1 MVRHKSKILCEF
13 GDFQTP
19 VTLALEATNVLN
31 RLGVAPRSVL
41 EPTCGRGAFLL
52 AACQVF
58 SQVNKFLGVDIST
71 EHLSYLKE
79 RVTAEKYSAQ
89 IEIINGD
96 FFNFNWSHIINTLA
110 EPLLIIGNP
119 PWVTSSELGL
129 LKSSNLP
136 QKSNFQGKSGYDALT
151 GKSNFD
157 ISEWMLLKHLE
168 WLKERTGIIAML
180 CKTSVARKILTHV
193 WQYKQKVIRAQIYRI
208 DTLKNFN
215 ASVDACFFV
224 LLIGDGSLSNTCE
237 IFEDLSAQKPSH
249 VIGYQDNTLVSNVI
263 DYKRWSHLRE
273 TNSVYIWRSGLKHDC
288 SNVMELEQEGDKF
301 RNGYG
306 NVFSLERDWVYPLLK
321 SSDVGNSRTST
332 CRKYVL
338 VTQRYIGEDT
348 THLKFDAPKIWGYL
362 QNYREYLSK
371 RSSSIY
377 RNRPEFSIF
386 GVGEY
391 TFAPWKVAISGF
403 YKTLNF
409 VQVDPI
415 DGQPVV
421 FDDTIYFL
429 SCGSK
434 SEASFIAALLNSQPA
449 KEFLESMIFWSDK
462 RPITIELLKRLNL
475 RALAQVL
482 GKEEDYNGYALSNYY
497 QKSSILP
504 LSQHSRY
511 ETSPINSPKPPNSL

>member
-1 MVRHKSKILCEF
+1 MVRKAKNVSEF

-19 VTLALEATNVLN
+19 RTLALEVTKVVN
-31 RLGVAPRSVL
+31 RLGIAPGSVL

-58 SQVNKFLGVDIST
+58 SVSRFVGVDIST

-79 RVTAEKYSAQ
+79 MIATEKCSAS

-96 FFNFNWSHIINTLA
+96 FFSLNWSEIINTLT

-136 QKSNFQGKSGYDALT
+136 QKSNFQGKSGYDALM

-180 CKTSVARKILTHV
+180 CKTSVARKILIHA
-193 WQYKQKVIRAQIYRI
+193 WQHKHRIIRAQIYSI

-215 ASVDACFFV
+215 ASVNACLFI
-224 LLIGDGSLSNTCE
+224 LQIENGKLSRNCE
-237 IFEDLSAQKPSH
+237 IFDDLSAQKPSGT
-249 VIGYQDNTLVSNVI
+249 IGYHDNTVVSNVI
-263 DYKRWSHLRE
+263 NYQRWSYLRGAD
-273 TNSVYIWRSGLKHDC
+273 SVYSWRSGLKHDC
-288 SNVMELEQEGDKF
+288 CNVMELEREGEGDNY

-306 NVFSLERDWVYPLLK
+306 AVSSLERDWVYPLLK
-321 SSDVGNSRTST
+321 SSDVSNGRTST

-348 THLKFDAPKIWGYL
+348 THLKSDAPKIWGYL
-362 QNYREYLSK
+362 QNYWEDLSK

-377 RNRPEFSIF
+377 RHRPEFSVF

-403 YKTLNF
+403 YKALNF
-409 VQVDPI
+409 VQVGPI
-415 DGQPVV
+415 DGKPVV
-421 FDDTIYFL
+421 FDDTVYFL
-429 SCGSK
+429 SFWSK
-434 SEASFIAALLNSQPA
+434 SEADFIAAMLNSQPA

-475 RALAQVL
+475 PALAQVL
-482 GKEEDYNGYALSNYY
+482 GREEEYDSYALN
-497 QKSSILP
+497 
-504 LSQHSRY
+504 
-511 ETSPINSPKPPNSL
+511 

>member
-1 MVRHKSKILCEF
+1 MVRHKTKNVCEF

-19 VTLALEATNVLN
+19 ITLALEVMNVLN
-31 RLGVAPRSVL
+31 RLGVSPRSVL

-52 AACQVF
+52 AACKVF
-58 SQVNKFLGVDIST
+58 SQVGKLVGVDIST
-71 EHLSYLKE
+71 EHLSYLDQRIK
-79 RVTAEKYSAQ
+79 AEKISAS
-89 IEIINGD
+89 IEIIHGN
-96 FFNFNWSHIINTLA
+96 FFNLNWFDIINNLA

-119 PWVTSSELGL
+119 PWVTSSQLGL

-168 WLKERTGIIAML
+168 WLKQRTGIIAML
-180 CKTSVARKILTHV
+180 CKTSVARKILIHV
-193 WQYKQKVIRAQIYRI
+193 WQHQHKISCAQIYKI

-215 ASVDACFFV
+215 ASVDACLLV
-224 LLIGDGSLSNTCE
+224 LLIGNKKLSKKCE
-237 IFEDLSAQKPSH
+237 IFDDLSEQQPSRI
-249 VIGYQDNTLVSNVI
+249 IGYHDDTLICNVK
-263 DYKRWSHLRE
+263 DYERWSHLRGSD
-273 TNSVYIWRSGLKHDC
+273 SVYIWRSGLKHDC
-288 SNVMELEQEGDKF
+288 SKIMEFEQEGDKF

-306 NVFSLERDWVYPLLK
+306 NLFSLERDWIYPLLK
-321 SSDVGNSRTST
+321 SSDVGNGRTST

-348 THLKFDAPKIWGYL
+348 THLRFDAPKIWSYL
-362 QNYREYLSK
+362 QNYQEYLLK

-403 YKTLNF
+403 YKALNF
-409 VQVDPI
+409 VQVGPI
-415 DGQPVV
+415 DGQPVI
-421 FDDTIYFL
+421 FDDTVYFL
-429 SCGSK
+429 SCESK
-434 SEASFIAALLNSQPA
+434 SEASFVAAMLNSQPA

-462 RPITIELLKRLNL
+462 RPITIELLKRLNWRTL
-475 RALAQVL
+475 VQVL
-482 GKEEDYNGYALSNYY
+482 GREEEYNEYAIRNSH
-497 QKSSILP
+497 QKYSVLP
-504 LSQHSRY
+504 LS
-511 ETSPINSPKPPNSL
+511 

>member
-1 MVRHKSKILCEF
+1 MAQQKAKNIWEF

-19 VTLALEATNVLN
+19 IALALEATNVVN
-31 RLGVAPRSVL
+31 RLGVTPRSVL

-52 AACQVF
+52 ASCEVF
-58 SQVNKFLGVDIST
+58 SQVKKFVGVDINT
-71 EHLSYLKE
+71 QHLSYLKE
-79 RVTAEKYSAQ
+79 SVAAENYSAS
-89 IEIINGD
+89 IEIINGN
-96 FFNFNWSHIINTLA
+96 FFDLNWSEILNTLA

-119 PWVTSSELGL
+119 PWVTSSELSL

-136 QKSNFQGKSGYDALT
+136 EKSNFQGRSGYEALT

-157 ISEWMLLKHLE
+157 ISEWMLIKHLD
-168 WLKERTGIIAML
+168 WLKERTGIIAVL
-180 CKTSVARKILTHV
+180 CKTAVARKILVHV
-193 WQYKQKVIRAQIYRI
+193 WQQKHRVIRAQIYGI

-224 LLIGDGSLSNTCE
+224 LLIGDGNLSNTCE
-237 IFEDLSAQKPSH
+237 IFENLSAHEPLQ
-249 VIGYQDNTLVSNVI
+249 VLGYHDNTVISNVI
-263 DYKRWSHLRE
+263 DYKRWLHLRG
-273 TNSVYIWRSGLKHDC
+273 TDPAYIWRSGLKHDC
-288 SNVMELEQEGDKF
+288 SKVMELERQEDKF
-301 RNGYG
+301 YNGYG
-306 NVFSLERDWVYPLLK
+306 YVSSLEQDWVYPFLK

-348 THLKFDAPKIWGYL
+348 THLKFDAPKIWVYL
-362 QNYREYLSK
+362 QNYREYLLK

-409 VQVDPI
+409 VQVGQI
-415 DGQPVV
+415 DGKPVI
-421 FDDTIYFL
+421 FDDTVYFL
-429 SCGSK
+429 SCRSK

-475 RALAQVL
+475 RTLAQVL
-482 GKEEDYNGYALSNYY
+482 GREEEYNSYVLSSYH
-497 QKSSILP
+497 QQS
-504 LSQHSRY
+504 LSCHDLGL
-511 ETSPINSPKPPNSL
+511 TSPMNSPKSPNSL